1 MSQQWNPTDIL
12 QLSNVGQCLGYAPS
26 KGRRCR
32 VSIRYHDIRRCQTLI
47 TEMAEQRPEPCV
59 LKPMLECLAAHGLC
73 VRFHQYQ
80 VDDMVRKWN
89 RMILSAY
96 PPIPLDLISNEISS
110 VMSSTSSPYTSLVPV
125 SRQSTS
131 ALTASSVSLPDHS
144 EVETLQDTIAVM
156 QETIRTAQRRLEVL
170 RYTPPVTANV
180 TPSIS
185 RVSTSDISSLQ
196 LSRSSTIQSYINSL
210 LPTNITRAST
220 ISAPTP
226 RPDIGSE
233 AALSSTAMQA
243 STQTASP
250 PTTSATGQP
259 ITQTS
264 GLLRTCGRSHV
275 RRMPL
280 EEECP
285 ICYDDTEMS
294 ECSRS
299 EIIWCRSGCGR
310 SVHASCFEGW
320 RTQCTGQEQ
329 SLTCVLCRTP
339 WAEDCSCEG
348 CTVTHVRRQEV
359 EGECSICRQDLR
371 PNEQDALVPPVLSWC
386 KSGCGRSVHQECFES
401 WQEAFG
407 VYGWSAT
414 CTDCRTVWV
423 DECEC

>member
-110 VMSSTSSPYTSLVPV
+110 VMSSISSPYTSLVPV

-170 RYTPPVTANV
+170 RYTPPVTAFNCPDRPPYSHIL
-180 TPSIS
+180 TLCCQQIS
-185 RVSTSDISSLQ
+185 LEDRLFQHPLPDQTSDPKQRFRLQ
-196 LSRSSTIQSYINSL
+196 RCKL
-210 LPTNITRAST
+210 
-220 ISAPTP
+220 
-226 RPDIGSE
+226 
-233 AALSSTAMQA
+233 
-243 STQTASP
+243 
-250 PTTSATGQP
+250 
-259 ITQTS
+259 
-264 GLLRTCGRSHV
+264 LLRQHRLRQPP
-275 RRMPL
+275 RR
-280 EEECP
+280 
-285 ICYDDTEMS
+285 DS
-294 ECSRS
+294 
-299 EIIWCRSGCGR
+299 
-310 SVHASCFEGW
+310 
-320 RTQCTGQEQ
+320 Q
-329 SLTCVLCRTP
+329 
-339 WAEDCSCEG
+339 
-348 CTVTHVRRQEV
+348 
-359 EGECSICRQDLR
+359 
-371 PNEQDALVPPVLSWC
+371 
-386 KSGCGRSVHQECFES
+386 
-401 WQEAFG
+401 
-407 VYGWSAT
+407 
-414 CTDCRTVWV
+414 
-423 DECEC
+423 